1 MSERRPVAFFVLASL
16 FFGGTF
22 VAAKAGQ
29 AYIPPLLFVALR
41 FDIAAVVLLGYAA
54 LTTSR
59 EELVPRTRGDLAGIL
74 AAGVFAIGLANGL
87 LFVGQGYVTSA
98 VGAIV
103 FSLVPIFSPL
113 LAGVLLEDERLSAA
127 GAIGTVVGLVG
138 VAMVIG
144 IDPGNLLGAVDGGTT
159 IVLGGAIS
167 AALGSVLI
175 RRADTTTSST
185 VRTAWAL
192 PISALMLH
200 AMSATA
206 GESMAA
212 IEWTPVAVLALV
224 YVSVFAGAI
233 AYIAY
238 FGLLEEVG
246 AIRSSLTFYV
256 SPVVA
261 TLGGWALL
269 GESLSGLAVV
279 GFATIVVGFAIMGH
293 ETLAATSRRLVSTD
307 DSSIPVSNPIP
318 SSIRI
323 PTRLQS
329 WMALPRSLSLPFSTS
344 SSSSSSNANSNGNSQ
359 HATIRTHTGDRYVTG
374 YGPDGD

>member
-1 MSERRPVAFFVLASL
+1 MSGKRTIAFFVLASL

-59 EELVPRTRGDLAGIL
+59 DELVPRTRGDVGGIL
-74 AAGVFAIGLANGL
+74 AAGVFAIGLSNGL

-113 LAGVLLEDERLSAA
+113 LAGVLLDDERLSAA
-127 GAIGTVVGLVG
+127 GAVGTVVGLVG
-138 VAMVIG
+138 VALVIG
-144 IDPGNLLGAVDGGTT
+144 IEPGNLLGAVNGGTA

-238 FGLLEEVG
+238 FGLLDDVG
-246 AIRSSLTFYV
+246 AIRSSLTFYA

-293 ETLAATSRRLVSTD
+293 ETLAATVRRLASTDESSVPVST
-307 DSSIPVSNPIP
+307 
-318 SSIRI
+318 
-323 PTRLQS
+323 RLRL
-329 WMALPRSLSLPFSTS
+329 WVALPRSLSLPFSS
-344 SSSSSSNANSNGNSQ
+344 PDSDSSSNSDSQ

-374 YGPDGD
+374 FGLDGD